1 MIKKPRS
8 APPLAG
14 PLFRGVLLSHVP
26 HSLPIHKAVGEL
38 AREVSLHGAGCQ
50 ALGAPS
56 FDVSVD
62 SCVVGQR
69 EREHV
74 QDVAEGDV
82 VDAHLGQPERLE
94 EVVHAPSTLHL
105 ELRVQ
110 EVHAGDEAARADP
123 DGLLSVEAPE
133 VLEFR
138 LASDFLD
145 VSPGHDELRPE
156 PIPVH
161 LGADVFLFRHSL
173 QQRRRS
179 LGTACLGTIRAERK
193 HASLGGEGKRRQHPA
208 HKHKCR

>member
-145 VSPGHDELRPE
+145 VFPRHDELRPE
-156 PIPVH
+156 PIPVR
-161 LGADVFLFRHSL
+161 LGAEVFLVRRSL
-173 QQRRRS
+173 QQSRRS
-179 LGTACLGTIRAERK
+179 LGAACLGTIRAERE
-193 HASLGGEGKRRQHPA
+193 HASLGGEGKRRQHPEQ
-208 HKHKCR
+208 KHKCR